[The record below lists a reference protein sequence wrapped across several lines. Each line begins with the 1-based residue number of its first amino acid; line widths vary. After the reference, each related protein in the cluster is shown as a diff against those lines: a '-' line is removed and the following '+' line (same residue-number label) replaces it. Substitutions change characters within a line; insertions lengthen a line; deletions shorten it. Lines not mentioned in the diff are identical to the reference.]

1 MGLDALHAHAATAG
15 FLSSGFLPYL
25 AAVGHPLAL
34 TVTAYY
40 GIKAAVLLAAGTVAM
55 CTKDDKRRE
64 ACVEIVRIVC
74 RGWPWP
80 PRPGSGAAR

>member
-1 MGLDALHAHAATAG
+1 VTVGFIPPGL
-15 FLSSGFLPYL
+15 LPYL
-25 AAVGHPLAL
+25 VDIGHPLAV
-34 TVTAYY
+34 TVTVYY
-40 GIKAAVLLAAGTVAM
+40 GIKAAVFVAAGTVAM

-80 PRPGSGAAR
+80 PRTGNGTAR